1 MSFFFQ
7 MADGCLRIVYGA
19 SDTTEEFAQTL
30 GPGLVVRAFA
40 GRTQSSLLASVPI
53 LLKSVAIP
61 AFRSAVKMALDQ
73 ILLNG
78 DPNVSVQELKDS
90 LIEIDQHWY
99 LGLEDSAAWVQAIR
113 LNVPNLFTM
122 TSSELTNPTLTTQ
135 SSRQSRQLFRSHLLT
150 LRECSVDVGGLNSQV
165 VRSLWA
171 SLNWE
176 LLYLTNDDDERYS
189 IQADER
195 LLRNLTVEVAD
206 PPLGYA
212 AFASNP
218 TRRGLENF

>member
-1 MSFFFQ
+1 M
-7 MADGCLRIVYGA
+7 
-19 SDTTEEFAQTL
+19 
-30 GPGLVVRAFA
+30 
-40 GRTQSSLLASVPI
+40 
-53 LLKSVAIP
+53 
-61 AFRSAVKMALDQ
+61 
-73 ILLNG
+73 
-78 DPNVSVQELKDS
+78 
-90 LIEIDQHWY
+90 
-99 LGLEDSAAWVQAIR
+99 
-113 LNVPNLFTM
+113 
-122 TSSELTNPTLTTQ
+122 
-135 SSRQSRQLFRSHLLT
+135 
-150 LRECSVDVGGLNSQV
+150 DVGSLNSQV

>member
-1 MSFFFQ
+1 M
-7 MADGCLRIVYGA
+7 
-19 SDTTEEFAQTL
+19 
-30 GPGLVVRAFA
+30 
-40 GRTQSSLLASVPI
+40 
-53 LLKSVAIP
+53 
-61 AFRSAVKMALDQ
+61 
-73 ILLNG
+73 
-78 DPNVSVQELKDS
+78 
-90 LIEIDQHWY
+90 
-99 LGLEDSAAWVQAIR
+99 
-113 LNVPNLFTM
+113 
-122 TSSELTNPTLTTQ
+122 
-135 SSRQSRQLFRSHLLT
+135 
-150 LRECSVDVGGLNSQV
+150 DVGSLNSQV

-218 TRRGLENF
+218 MRRGLENF